1 MSQQIQVNGVGK
13 TVNATTIVDIL
24 REEGVDDSAPFLAVA
39 LNGTVVP
46 RGEWN
51 TAQLAAGDSVEIVK
65 PVSGG

>member
-1 MSQQIQVNGVGK
+1 MSQQNQVNGVGK

-24 REEGVDDSAPFLAVA
+24 REEGVDDGAQFLAVA
-39 LNGTVVP
+39 LNGAVVP

-51 TAQLAAGDSVEIVK
+51 TAKLAAGDSVEIVK

>member
-1 MSQQIQVNGVGK
+1 MSQQLQVNGIGK
-13 TVNATTIVDIL
+13 TVKAATITEIL
-24 REEGVDDSAPFLAVA
+24 HEEGVDESAPFLAVA

-51 TAQLAAGDSVEIVK
+51 DARLAAGDSVEIVK